1 MYDKVI
7 TSVRTSEEI
16 TIKFSITIDLHQGS
30 ALGSYLFALEM
41 DELTKSIQE
50 ETPWCMFLKMF

>member
-1 MYDKVI
+1 MKDKVI
-7 TSVRTSEEI
+7 TSVRISEEI

-41 DELTKSIQE
+41 DELT
-50 ETPWCMFLKMF
+50 

>member
-1 MYDKVI
+1 M
-7 TSVRTSEEI
+7 RTSEEI
-16 TIKFSITIDLHQGS
+16 TIKFSITIELHQGL

-41 DELTKSIQE
+41 DEITKSIQE